1 MKLILILVLSVLSN
15 AGRICLPKGWILE
28 WTFPTTQ
35 EVSFKLTLDAETS
48 ANYGWV
54 GIGFKYVMDPSGMI
68 GSDIANLIF
77 AGELSDRYAN
87 LNGLPPKDT
96 DLGGTEDLLNPVG
109 TWENDAW
116 VYTWSREV
124 DSGDKYDKLYII
136 GNEYIVLWAR
146 GMMSD
151 DGVQMK
157 HFTVDRSLD
166 MITLNADFD
175 EGCEDMLSLT

>member
-1 MKLILILVLSVLSN
+1 M
-15 AGRICLPKGWILE
+15 
-28 WTFPTTQ
+28 
-35 EVSFKLTLDAETS
+35 
-48 ANYGWV
+48 
-54 GIGFKYVMDPSGMI
+54 
-68 GSDIANLIF
+68 
-77 AGELSDRYAN
+77 
-87 LNGLPPKDT
+87 
-96 DLGGTEDLLNPVG
+96 G